1 MLAHTAE
8 AMGVVAAETIAGAET
23 MEINFDMIPRAT
35 FCQPQIASFGY
46 SEEQAKEKGYDVKVA
61 TFPFSANGKARGMA
75 EGIGFVKIVADAEHN
90 EIVGG
95 HMIGPE
101 VTELLPGADAGPAVG
116 PHRRRGGPQRL
127 RPPHAER
134 GDEGSRR
141 GHRRPHDQPLSDMS
155 TDKVVIIGGGPG
167 GYESALVAAQLG
179 AEVTVVDSDGIGGSA
194 VLTDCVPS
202 KTLIATAE
210 LMTDMAGAA
219 ELGVAFHDAEGDAA
233 TGIRVDL
240 ARVNTRVKAL
250 AADQSGDISRRL
262 EKEGV
267 QVVRGRGRLDGPDR
281 VVVDDTTYPADAVLI
296 ATGAAPRTLPTAVP
310 DGERILTW
318 EQVYDLTEVPSE
330 LIVVGSGV
338 TGAEFASAYLALG
351 IPVTLVS
358 SRDRV
363 LPGEDADAATVLEEV
378 LTRRGMTVLARS
390 RMESVSRDG
399 DVVTVTLTDG
409 RTVQGSH
416 CILALGSVPNTGDL
430 GLEEAGVVLKDGGF
444 VNVDRVSRT
453 SARGVYAAGDCTGV
467 LMLASVA
474 AMQGRIAMWHFL
486 GDAVKPLDQKL
497 VSSNVFTAPEI
508 ATVGWSQ
515 QAVDA
520 GEIQAEVVTLPLS
533 GNPRAKMQGVRDGF
547 VKLFCRP
554 GTGIVVG
561 GVVVAPRA
569 SELIHPV
576 SIAVA
581 ESLTAD
587 QLAQAFTVY
596 PSMSGSV
603 AEAARRLH
611 RV

>member
-1 MLAHTAE
+1 MS
-8 AMGVVAAETIAGAET
+8 G
-23 MEINFDMIPRAT
+23 
-35 FCQPQIASFGY
+35 
-46 SEEQAKEKGYDVKVA
+46 
-61 TFPFSANGKARGMA
+61 
-75 EGIGFVKIVADAEHN
+75 
-90 EIVGG
+90 
-95 HMIGPE
+95 GPE
-101 VTELLPGADAGPAVG
+101 
-116 PHRRRGGPQRL
+116 
-127 RPPHAER
+127 
-134 GDEGSRR
+134 SN
-141 GHRRPHDQPLSDMS
+141 
-155 TDKVVIIGGGPG
+155 KVVIIGGGPG

-179 AEVTVVDSDGIGGSA
+179 ADVTVVDTDGLGGSA

-210 LMTDMAGAA
+210 LMTDVSGAA
-219 ELGVAFHDAEGDAA
+219 ELGVNFHDHQGDAA
-233 TGIRVDL
+233 TTISVDL
-240 ARVNTRVKAL
+240 ARVNTRVKQL
-250 AADQSGDISRRL
+250 AADQSADIARRL
-262 EKEGV
+262 AKEDV
-267 QVVRGRGRLDGPDR
+267 EVVRGYGRLDGPGR
-281 VVVDDTTYPADAVLI
+281 VVVGDQSIDADAILI
-296 ATGAAPRTLPTAVP
+296 ATGAAPRTLPTAQP

-363 LPGEDADAATVLEEV
+363 LPGEDADASAVLEEV
-378 LTRRGMTVLARS
+378 SKRRGMKVLSES
-390 RMESVSRDG
+390 RMESVTRSG

-409 RTVQGSH
+409 RSIQGSH
-416 CILALGSVPNTGDL
+416 CILALGSIPNTADM
-430 GLEEAGVVLKDGGF
+430 GLEEAGVILKEGGF

-453 SARGVYAAGDCTGV
+453 SARGVYSAGDCTGV

-486 GDAVKPLDQKL
+486 GDTVHPLDLKK

-508 ATVGWSQ
+508 ATVGWTQ
-515 QAVDA
+515 QAVDS
-520 GEIQAEVVTLPLS
+520 GEMNAEVVMLPLS

-547 VKLFCRP
+547 VKLLCRP

-561 GVVVAPRA
+561 GVVVGPRA

-596 PSMSGSV
+596 PSMSGSI

>member
-1 MLAHTAE
+1 
-8 AMGVVAAETIAGAET
+8 
-23 MEINFDMIPRAT
+23 
-35 FCQPQIASFGY
+35 
-46 SEEQAKEKGYDVKVA
+46 
-61 TFPFSANGKARGMA
+61 MA
-75 EGIGFVKIVADAEHN
+75 E
-90 EIVGG
+90 
-95 HMIGPE
+95 
-101 VTELLPGADAGPAVG
+101 
-116 PHRRRGGPQRL
+116 R
-127 RPPHAER
+127 
-134 GDEGSRR
+134 
-141 GHRRPHDQPLSDMS
+141 
-155 TDKVVIIGGGPG
+155 VVIIGGGPG
-167 GYESALVAAQLG
+167 GYEAAHVAAQLG
-179 AEVTVVDSDGIGGSA
+179 AEVTVVDTDGVGGSA

-210 LMTDMAGAA
+210 VMSELADAS
-219 ELGVAFHDAEGDAA
+219 ELGVSFHDAEGDAA
-233 TGIRVDL
+233 TGISVDL
-240 ARVNTRVKAL
+240 AKVNARVKGL
-250 AADQSGDISRRL
+250 AADQSSDIERRL
-262 EKEGV
+262 TRDGV
-267 QVVRGRGRLDGPDR
+267 TVLRGRGRLAGPDR
-281 VVVDDTTYPADAVLI
+281 VVAALADGSERELPADAILV
-296 ATGAAPRTLPTAVP
+296 ATGAAPRTLPTAQP

-318 EQVYDLTEVPSE
+318 EQVYDLTEVPTE

-338 TGAEFASAYLALG
+338 TGAEFASAYLNLG

-363 LPGEDADAATVLEEV
+363 LPGEDADAAKVLEDV
-378 LTRRGMTVLARS
+378 LTRRGMTVLSRS
-390 RMESVSRDG
+390 RMESVTRDG
-399 DVVTVTLTDG
+399 DAVTVTLTDG

-416 CILALGSVPNTGDL
+416 CILALGSVPNTADM
-430 GLEEAGVVLKDGGF
+430 GLEEAGVGLKNGGF

-453 SARGVYAAGDCTGV
+453 AARGVYAAGDCTGV

-486 GDAVKPLDQKL
+486 GDAVQPLDLKK

-515 QAVDA
+515 EAVDA
-520 GEIQAEVVTLPLS
+520 GEMQAEVVTLPLS
-533 GNPRAKMQGVRDGF
+533 GNPRAKMQGVHDGF
-547 VKLFCRP
+547 VKLMCRP

-561 GVVVAPRA
+561 GVVVGPRA

-596 PSMSGSV
+596 PSMSGSI

>member
-1 MLAHTAE
+1 M
-8 AMGVVAAETIAGAET
+8 
-23 MEINFDMIPRAT
+23 
-35 FCQPQIASFGY
+35 
-46 SEEQAKEKGYDVKVA
+46 
-61 TFPFSANGKARGMA
+61 
-75 EGIGFVKIVADAEHN
+75 
-90 EIVGG
+90 
-95 HMIGPE
+95 
-101 VTELLPGADAGPAVG
+101 
-116 PHRRRGGPQRL
+116 
-127 RPPHAER
+127 
-134 GDEGSRR
+134 
-141 GHRRPHDQPLSDMS
+141 
-155 TDKVVIIGGGPG
+155 TDRVVIIGGGPG

-179 AEVTVVDSDGIGGSA
+179 AEVTVVDTDGIGGSA

-210 LMTDMAGAA
+210 LMTDVAGAA
-219 ELGVAFHDAEGDAA
+219 ELGVNFHDHEGDLA
-233 TGIRVDL
+233 TAVSVDL
-240 ARVNTRVKAL
+240 GRVNKRVMQL
-250 AADQSGDISRRL
+250 AADQSADIARRL
-262 EKEGV
+262 AKEDV
-267 QVVRGRGRLDGPDR
+267 QVLRGRGRLDGSGR
-281 VVVDDTTYPADAVLI
+281 VSVDGGDTLEADAILV
-296 ATGAAPRTLPTAVP
+296 ATGAAPRTLPSAQP

-318 EQVYDLTEVPSE
+318 EQVYDLTEVPTE

-363 LPGEDADAATVLEEV
+363 LPGEDADASLVLEEV
-378 LTRRGMTVLARS
+378 SKRRGMKLLSES
-390 RMESVSRDG
+390 RMESVTRDG

-409 RTVQGSH
+409 RSIQGSH
-416 CILALGSVPNTGDL
+416 CILALGSVPNTAGL

-486 GDAVKPLDQKL
+486 GDKVSPLDLKK

-515 QAVDA
+515 KAVDA
-520 GEIQAEVVTLPLS
+520 GEITAEAVMLPLS
-533 GNPRAKMQGVRDGF
+533 GNARAKMQGVHDGF

-554 GTGIVVG
+554 GTGIIVG
-561 GVVVAPRA
+561 GVVVGPRA

-587 QLAQAFTVY
+587 QVAQAFTVY

-611 RV
+611 HI